1 MTQLCSSGV
10 PLAHTSI
17 RTHKDSAS
25 TDRLL
30 SSYWSMN
37 CFSLTVWHV
46 HQCKLNLPVPQVGIC
61 NCGDNGFAMKRLRD
75 QNAFQAFLTPL
86 VFFVCLFVF
95 HFIVVVVCLFF
106 VFVFFVLFCFYL
118 GGYWTHWFH
127 PWLLDDGCIKLI
139 FVVQL
144 WKLFLKESFS
154 WWEI

>member
-86 VFFVCLFVF
+86 VFFVCLFCF
-95 HFIVVVVCLFF
+95 SFYCCCCLL
-106 VFVFFVLFCFYL
+106 VFCFFL
-118 GGYWTHWFH
+118 FLFR
-127 PWLLDDGCIKLI
+127 WLLDSLI
-139 FVVQL
+139 PSMVTWWWMHKAHLCSAVV
-144 WKLFLKESFS
+144 KVISKGELFLMRNLKIF
-154 WWEI
+154 